1 MILRGLLGMAS
12 SKETVEE
19 PPKKH
24 QSPQSEIVC
33 AKIMCSLD
41 ADTNT
46 SHYLRAEAQY
56 IKFYTEKD
64 EPVGAY
70 CIKDYKLY
78 EDPTCP
84 SIL

>member
-1 MILRGLLGMAS
+1 
-12 SKETVEE
+12 
-19 PPKKH
+19 
-24 QSPQSEIVC
+24 
-33 AKIMCSLD
+33 MCSLD